1 MPPISFAAKEARP
14 QPVAEKAA
22 PRVRFAYT
30 KMSTLRAK
38 KLSSPERAGLFLQVK
53 LNPLHDLSRGRNE
66 SNTLGNDSNRWRTAV
81 NALGADGLT
90 IRPPPIPSDLAALD
104 EADAATL
111 VNSVIKNEHPTLFQA
126 LQTFS
131 EKTADWEA
139 NPAETDPET
148 LYTECQRFSSQWTQ
162 YCGLTTSRP
171 VYWSHVLVR
180 PQLDE
185 KGRALPDSP
194 QHTAVVSY
202 TKQAL
207 SLKLMFHNSYAALI
221 AKVSLLQ
228 WVTAPYALK
237 ADDSELAKL
246 IEDAQALKPSSTS
259 SGTNEWT
266 KVERKTTNERFAEMC
281 KKIDERAKLSR
292 TVTINNM
299 DSIATVASCLDASL
313 ETCQNRFI
321 SFELSKFSPSV
332 DASDLTHCPL
342 IQSFLG
348 ADKYLKSECEVIVKQ
363 RINTIESAIFVCIP
377 ENKAKDLVNCAEPH
391 CSVFASVWE
400 NGRDKPTRVC
410 LTKAHASLTAEA
422 IESATSQ
429 HSSTAPPISTSKQL
443 NWAAMAARSLQ
454 IKQSDRNTSVQR
466 QCIAESKK
474 APTPPAVL
482 TNTAPETAGP
492 SRDTAPVGTKRNSPG
507 PIGNRPK
514 KKNSNEAPAQSL
526 QEQINNLKFLL
537 QQVQNE
543 NAMLRNTKAKPIN
556 CNNADDTVA
565 PRNED
570 ETMQEEKNDDDDDT
584 RNTLLQH
591 SIKLNVIDDSLA
603 ELRTMMHSIMNNMK
617 PSLPA
622 ETIAPYNSSLASVN
636 QDRHM
641 SNNKHG
647 RPSDSSSTEP
657 STDSRLNKR
666 RATASQRTQVDS
678 ASTAQTV
685 EAVRQ

>member
-81 NALGADGLT
+81 NALGANGLT

-162 YCGLTTSRP
+162 YCALTTSRP

-246 IEDAQALKPSSTS
+246 IEDAQALKPSPTS

-266 KVERKTTNERFAEMC
+266 KVERKTSNERFAEIC

-342 IQSFLG
+342 VQSFLG

-377 ENKAKDLVNCAEPH
+377 ENKARDLVNCAEPH

-410 LTKAHASLTAEA
+410 LTKAHASFTAEA

-429 HSSTAPPISTSKQL
+429 SSSTAPPISTNKQFT
-443 NWAAMAARSLQ
+443 WAAMAARSLQ

-466 QCIAESKK
+466 QGIVESKK

-492 SRDTAPVGTKRNSPG
+492 SRDTAPVGTKRISPG

-543 NAMLRNTKAKPIN
+543 NAMLRNNKAKPIN
-556 CNNADDTVA
+556 CNNADNTGA

-570 ETMQEEKNDDDDDT
+570 ETMQEEKNDVDDDT

-591 SIKLNVIDDSLA
+591 SIKLNAIDDSLA

-622 ETIAPYNSSLASVN
+622 ETIAPYNSSLASIN

-647 RPSDSSSTEP
+647 HPSDSSSTEP
-657 STDSRLNKR
+657 STESNPNKR

>member
-14 QPVAEKAA
+14 QPAAEKAA

-81 NALGADGLT
+81 NALGSNGLM
-90 IRPPPIPSDLAALD
+90 IRPPPIPSNLAALD

-126 LQTFS
+126 LQTLS

-139 NPAETDPET
+139 NPAETDPGT
-148 LYTECQRFSSQWTQ
+148 LYTECQCFSSQWTQ
-162 YCGLTTSRP
+162 YCALTTNRP
-171 VYWSHVLVR
+171 DWSHVLVR
-180 PQLDE
+180 PQLDG
-185 KGRALPDSP
+185 KGRPLPDSP

-246 IEDAQALKPSSTS
+246 IEDAQALKPSPTS

-292 TVTINNM
+292 TVSINNM

-321 SFELSKFSPSV
+321 SLELSKFSPSV

-363 RINTIESAIFVCIP
+363 RINTIESTIFVCIP
-377 ENKAKDLVNCAEPH
+377 EHNARDLVNRAEPH

-410 LTKAHASLTAEA
+410 LTKAHSSLTTEA

-429 HSSTAPPISTSKQL
+429 SSSTAPSISTSKQL
-443 NWAAMAARSLQ
+443 NWAAIAARSLQ

-466 QCIAESKK
+466 QSIAESKK
-474 APTPPAVL
+474 ALTPPAVL

-492 SRDTAPVGTKRNSPG
+492 CRNTAPVGTKRSSPG

-514 KKNSNEAPAQSL
+514 KKNSNEVPAQSL
-526 QEQINNLKFLL
+526 QEQIDNLKFLL

-543 NAMLRNTKAKPIN
+543 NAMLRNNKATSIN
-556 CNNADDTVA
+556 CNNADDTGA
-565 PRNED
+565 PHNED
-570 ETMQEEKNDDDDDT
+570 EAMQEQKNDVDDDT

-591 SIKLNVIDDSLA
+591 SIKLNAIDDNLA
-603 ELRTMMHSIMNNMK
+603 ELRTMMNSILNNMK

-622 ETIAPYNSSLASVN
+622 ETITPYNSSLASIN

-647 RPSDSSSTEP
+647 HPSDSSSTEP
-657 STDSRLNKR
+657 SADSHLNKR
-666 RATASQRTQVDS
+666 RATSSQRTQVDS